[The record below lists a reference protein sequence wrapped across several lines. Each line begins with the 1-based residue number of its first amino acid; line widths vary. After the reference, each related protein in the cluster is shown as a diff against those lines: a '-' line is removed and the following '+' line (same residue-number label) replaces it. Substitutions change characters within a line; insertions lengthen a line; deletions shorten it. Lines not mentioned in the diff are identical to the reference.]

1 MRFFQLN
8 HFIYIWRAF
17 GLSALLLAGG
27 CATHAKR
34 QPPPTYPPTPEV
46 ELEELRA
53 LPRVPFDR
61 LAILTIVAEPGE
73 QLLRSIERVR
83 AIAAEKG
90 ANAIVVLQA
99 SEYSQKSGRR
109 RVKVRRITY
118 LAIHRR

>member
-1 MRFFQLN
+1 VRFFQLN
-8 HFIYIWRAF
+8 HFICSWRAF
-17 GLSALLLAGG
+17 GLSALLLASG
-27 CATHAKR
+27 CAMHTKR
-34 QPPPTYPPTPEV
+34 QPPPTYPPTPEA

-53 LPRVPFDR
+53 LPRVPYDR

-73 QLLRSIERVR
+73 QLVRSIERVR